1 MTRWLVTGAT
11 GLLGS
16 NAGIVL
22 SMDPKVHLTA
32 MTRNTKPTSA
42 FADHVVADL
51 ANEQTLR
58 RTVAEARPDVVLH
71 AAALASHE
79 ACEANPVLARA
90 INVEGTRALAH
101 AAESVGALFI
111 YVSTDAVFDGVEG
124 NYSESSPT
132 NPFSIYGK
140 TKLEAEGLVLTYANS
155 LVIRTNFFGWSPT
168 GERSILEFFVNN
180 LSQLKAVKGFTDF
193 TVSSIYV
200 RHLVRVVA
208 EIAGSDYRGLL
219 HVAAHNALTK
229 YQFGVSVA
237 RAFQL
242 DDDLI
247 IPTSSSAV
255 GLTTSRSRDL
265 SLNVSRA
272 EKLIG
277 ALLPTQAEGIA
288 AALRDR
294 MYLSAQ

>member
-22 SMDPKVHLTA
+22 SKDPQVHLTA
-32 MTRNTKPTSA
+32 MTHNTKPTSD
-42 FADHVVADL
+42 FEDHVVADL
-51 ANEQTLR
+51 ANEQSLR
-58 RTVAEARPDVVLH
+58 RAVEDAQPNIVLH

-79 ACEANPVLARA
+79 ACEANPELARRL
-90 INVEGTRALAH
+90 NVEGTRALAQ
-101 AAESVGALFI
+101 AAASVGALFI

-140 TKLEAEGLVLTYANS
+140 TKLEAEGLVLSYANS
-155 LVIRTNFFGWSPT
+155 LVIRTNFFGWSPS

-180 LSQLKAVKGFTDF
+180 LSQRNAVKGFTDF

-200 RHLVRVVA
+200 RHLVDVIA
-208 EIAGSDYRGLL
+208 TIAGSDYRGLL

-237 RAFQL
+237 QAFQL

-247 IPTSSSAV
+247 IPTSSTAV

-265 SLNVSRA
+265 SLDVSRA
-272 EKLIG
+272 ERLMG
-277 ALLPTQAEGIA
+277 APLPTQAEGIA
-288 AALRDR
+288 AAREDR
-294 MYLSAQ
+294 LFCDE